1 MGTSIKIFFLNI
13 NLSLRGFC
21 HSSARLGKTALFKSK
36 YRNKYYENAQG
47 AHKDDVSCI
56 KLFTEYDPS
65 EKYFSNFRED
75 G

>member
-1 MGTSIKIFFLNI
+1 M
-13 NLSLRGFC
+13 SLKHDSTC
-21 HSSARLGKTALFKSK
+21 K

-47 AHKDDVSCI
+47 AHEDDVSCI
-56 KLFTEYDPS
+56 KLFTEHDPS